1 MVKIQKEKIK
11 QSLNQKKVVKLAVPA
26 KLGKGNRITLKIT
39 ALGPNNVGINEFS
52 YAMPILVPN
61 AKLGDT
67 VQVQI
72 LKIYTK
78 YNVAIAKLVKVLS
91 KPAVK
96 QAGANPAA
104 LGKGNASLV
113 STKTN
118 KSNKSIT
125 SNVIANPGGLSS
137 ANQAAFGNQ
146 KEVNVASTAQLLK
159 PGEVLDVMINKL
171 GPNST
176 AIIELP
182 NAYNNV
188 KKLIVHSSENLHI
201 NQKVNVTVTRVK
213 TNYGFAIIN
222 AADEATSA
230 KKAAGVISPKGRLAL
245 SLTNQTLT
253 GDPSLNQK
261 FNGTKFSLVLPKKN
275 KTGKSKGKLA
285 VKHMVFKL
293 SSKQSLNSSLFN
305 NNALSPEGGLR
316 ERGSMV
322 NSLESL
328 INKKPNVLPLN
339 TILFVKPRLGA
350 KSGDKVQIQITK
362 FVAANDSL
370 KYNVA
375 IAKIIKLNPMS
386 AKQKKALVFASLRQM
401 LKSGMH
407 YGEKAIKCNARMKN
421 YVWIRKKGQNSNK
434 PLIKKG
440 RNIINLLKT
449 RRCLNKALAQLS
461 KYAAKG
467 KTFLFVGTKKAAAG
481 LVSRASLFS
490 KKAFFV
496 NTRWLGGM
504 LTNWKTIV
512 KSISKIRP
520 ILKEKQIIIKDI
532 LQKRQSIKA
541 RLIQKALLLRKKS
554 KLMLKK
560 GRQLIQ
566 LLKTKK
572 DKTYAEKTNI
582 LNSKRKELISKGIL
596 ALEKRQQLLLKRQ
609 ELIVQ
614 SQNLKSKAIHLTTAY
629 RQLLTNLMVSRK
641 KLRELKSLLIISKEL
656 QAFKQQAKEQNQ
668 NLYMVSYNKFRALN
682 APFIISNPPREIL
695 NKMVSIIKGQSL
707 IIKDNRAESAFS
719 SNLNLKTAS
728 TNLGPSLS
736 EGSFIPFGDLGEG
749 QVKGDNKLGTN
760 QIKILSQLLS
770 KFTLFV
776 PTIKTSIKNLQNY
789 TANIQISLNKV
800 LNLLSLVKTK
810 MLAFLN
816 LKTKIVNEL
825 RQIKQTLQT
834 ERNIIRVLRRK
845 LKQISSQKRLIKFLP
860 KLRYLP
866 TPTQKIEQTA
876 RFLMKKF
883 VDPKMKYPMD
893 SIYDDKLSGQSKK
906 VAASRKKKWQ
916 RLEKY
921 LGGISNMTKIKEK
934 QIRNNVAIIIGQ
946 QEEMNAVRE
955 CQKLGIKM
963 FHIVDT
969 NCNPGFADHFIP
981 ANDDARNS
989 IKFILAKFLTRIR
1002 LAHKLKNKFKKKAI
1016 KGNPF

>member
-1 MVKIQKEKIK
+1 MMVKIEKQKSQ
-11 QSLNQKKVVKLAVPA
+11 QSLNQKKVVKPSNLLIV
-26 KLGKGNRITLKIT
+26 KGTRITLKIT

-72 LKIYTK
+72 LKIDTK

-91 KPAVK
+91 KPAFL
-96 QAGANPAA
+96 NSNIS
-104 LGKGNASLV
+104 LGNAK
-113 STKTN
+113 TKGY
-118 KSNKSIT
+118 KQ
-125 SNVIANPGGLSS
+125 S
-137 ANQAAFGNQ
+137 AGQ
-146 KEVNVASTAQLLK
+146 KEDSLATAPLLK
-159 PGEVLDVMINKL
+159 PGEVLDVTISKL

-182 NAYNNV
+182 NTYNNV

-201 NQKVNVTVTRVK
+201 NQKVSVTVTRVK
-213 TNYGFAIIN
+213 SNYGFGVIN
-222 AADEATSA
+222 AADDSGSQIITNLPRR
-230 KKAAGVISPKGRLAL
+230 GTKGLETKQNNAVF
-245 SLTNQTLT
+245 
-253 GDPSLNQK
+253 K
-261 FNGTKFSLVLPKKN
+261 GTKFSLVLPKKSTKPLVGN
-275 KTGKSKGKLA
+275 NQALPPEGVSKKLA

-293 SSKQSLNSSLFN
+293 SSYLPLRGTASNTYMGNKQPLY
-305 NNALSPEGGLR
+305 GL

-328 INKKPNVLPLN
+328 INKKPSELPSN

-362 FVAANDSL
+362 FVAANATL

-375 IAKIIKLNPMS
+375 IAKIIKLNPIS
-386 AKQKKALVFASLRQM
+386 AKQKKALVFANLRQM

-566 LLKTKK
+566 LLKTKR
-572 DKTYAEKTNI
+572 DKTFAEKTNL
-582 LNSKRKELISKGIL
+582 LNAKRKEFISKGIL

-609 ELIVQ
+609 ELLAQ
-614 SQNLKSKAIHLTTAY
+614 SQNLKSKAIQLTTAY

-668 NLYMVSYNKFRALN
+668 NLYMVSYNKFKAKLSALN

-707 IIKDNRAESAFS
+707 IIKDTGAFAQ
-719 SNLNLKTAS
+719 NLNLKTS
-728 TNLGPSLS
+728 SS
-736 EGSFIPFGDLGEG
+736 S
-749 QVKGDNKLGTN
+749 N

-776 PTIKTSIKNLQNY
+776 PAIKTSIINLQNY
-789 TANIQISLNKV
+789 TANIKNSLNNV
-800 LNLLSLVKTK
+800 LNLLNIVKTK
-810 MLAFLN
+810 MVAFLN
-816 LKTKIVNEL
+816 LKTKIVTEL
-825 RQIKQTLQT
+825 RQIKLTLQT

-893 SIYDDKLSGQSKK
+893 SIYDDKLSRQSKK

-934 QIRNNVAIIIGQ
+934 HIRNNVAIIIGQ

-1002 LAHKLKNKFKKKAI
+1002 LAHKLKTKFKKKAI
-1016 KGNPF
+1016 KARK